1 MIAAT
6 LPTRRDESWRY
17 SDLEA
22 VASVWPVP
30 AAELIDVAAGE
41 SLARIVV
48 QDAATDA
55 VAIRDFRVV
64 LRAGARATFHVLN
77 TGGRLGRVTI
87 DVTCHDGAHF
97 ELGAAMLGAG
107 EQTLEIVTTLNHVE
121 PNATSNQVV
130 RSVLGGRATGS
141 YLGKV
146 AVARRA
152 QKTDASQSVKAMLL
166 TRTATAN
173 AKPELEIYADDVK
186 CAHGATVGELDANAL
201 FYLASR
207 GIAPAEAKAML
218 LRAFIGSVFDG
229 VVDADERKRVE
240 AVAQAALERML
251 MLPLPPGEGRGPSRN
266 DGKGE
271 GDR

>member
-1 MIAAT
+1 MSLALA

-30 AAELIDVAAGE
+30 APERIDVAAGDE
-41 SLARIVV
+41 IARVIV
-48 QDAATDA
+48 QDAAADV
-55 VAIRDFRVV
+55 VAIHDYAVV
-64 LRAGARATFHVLN
+64 LGAGARATFHVLN

-87 DVTCHDGAHF
+87 DITLHEGAHF
-97 ELGAAMLGAG
+97 ELGAAMLGGG
-107 EQTLEIVTTLNHVE
+107 EQTLEIVTTMRHIE
-121 PNATSNQVV
+121 PHATSNQVV

-146 AVARRA
+146 AVARHA

-166 TRTATAN
+166 ARTATAN

-201 FYLASR
+201 FYLMSR
-207 GIAPAEAKAML
+207 GIAPAEAKALL
-218 LRAFIGSVFDG
+218 LRGFIAGVFDD
-229 VVDADERKRVE
+229 VADDAARERLE
-240 AVAQAALERML
+240 AAASAALERML
-251 MLPLPPGEGRGPSRN
+251 
-266 DGKGE
+266 
-271 GDR
+271 